1 MDNISLNDKI
11 LKLVDQ
17 YRNLTNCELPEF
29 NINLFNNKNAFAYLE
44 YEELLQNK
52 NILYIDTNLF
62 AYNDNFVKSIIF
74 HEFTHLNDFNYL
86 KDKFNKIQL
95 LELMQTYS
103 EYHASQIELLS
114 QLYNSLIG
122 IQKRVNRN
130 QKIWYKNEQQSINEH
145 LIYPLADGLTILDT
159 SYKNFSNLSKEEFY
173 KKCSNAK
180 TFMIYYFGKLDV
192 CNKYVQGGVTDLF
205 KKEEPFYQ
213 ELNQLHLILQNSA
226 NVIDKADLIFAYSR
240 YFENAFYQK
249 HSRL

>member
-11 LKLVDQ
+11 LKLVEQ

-159 SYKNFSNLSKEEFY
+159 SYKNF
-173 KKCSNAK
+173 
-180 TFMIYYFGKLDV
+180 
-192 CNKYVQGGVTDLF
+192 F
-205 KKEEPFYQ
+205 KF
-213 ELNQLHLILQNSA
+213 
-226 NVIDKADLIFAYSR
+226 V
-240 YFENAFYQK
+240 
-249 HSRL
+249 

>member
-1 MDNISLNDKI
+1 MDNINLNDKI
-11 LKLVDQ
+11 LKLVER
-17 YRNLTNCELPEF
+17 YHNFINCELPKF
-29 NINLFNNKNAFAYLE
+29 DIKLSNNKNSFAYFE
-44 YEELLQNK
+44 YEELLENT

-62 AYNDNFVKSIIF
+62 NYDDDFAKSILF

-95 LELMQTYS
+95 LKLMQTYS

-122 IQKRVNRN
+122 IQKRVNKN

-145 LIYPLADGLTILDT
+145 LIYPLADGTAILDA
-159 SYKNFSNLSKEEFY
+159 SYNDFTNLSDEDFY
-173 KKCSNAK
+173 KKCLNAR
-180 TFMIYYFGKLDV
+180 TFMMYYFGKLDA
-192 CNKYVQGGVTDLF
+192 CNKYVQGGVIDLF

-213 ELNQLHLILQNSA
+213 ELNQLHLILQNSV
-226 NVIDKADLIFAYSR
+226 NVIDKADLILAYSR

-249 HSRL
+249 HGRL